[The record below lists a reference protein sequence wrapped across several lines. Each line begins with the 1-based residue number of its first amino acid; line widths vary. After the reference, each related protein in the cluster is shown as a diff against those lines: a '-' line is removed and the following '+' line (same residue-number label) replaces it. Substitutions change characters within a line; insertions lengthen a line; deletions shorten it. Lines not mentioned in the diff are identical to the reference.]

1 MENKNQR
8 KSASSRHADRV
19 IQERTLW
26 FMLLLGAVVFIALF
40 VKLYSLQII
49 QHDDLEGRAVRQ
61 QTRSTSVTASRG
73 TIYDRNGNIL
83 AISATAETIFASP
96 LEFLNSYKK
105 TYGDTEYQSRYE
117 EGKQEMAEGLA
128 EILDLDAESILK
140 KLEKTSSQ
148 YEVLKRQADEETC
161 TAVRE
166 FLNEHKM
173 KGVYLVTDAKRY
185 YPYGDLAS
193 HVIGFIGTDG
203 YGMYGLEATK
213 NSTLEGENGLVVTA
227 KSSDGTDLLYQYEQ
241 YYDAKNGDS
250 LVTTLD
256 TTVQYY
262 LEQGLK
268 TLEAKYGTGKGAAG
282 IVMDPRDGSILG
294 MASLPNY
301 DLNDPRSIHDTH
313 LQEEL
318 QDTLDAILEGNAEPE
333 EAGEETPESEE
344 PSDTA
349 AEEKPSSADLEAA
362 ALAAADAEKDAK
374 SSDTYIEKLTEL
386 QLRQWRNRC
395 VNDTYEPG
403 STFKVIT
410 LSTALEENTVN
421 LNSSFVC
428 GGKVRVPGYTEVINC
443 SAKRGHGTQNLTQAT
458 GNSCNPAYIAI
469 GLSIGTDL
477 YYKYLR
483 DFGLL
488 STTGIELNGETSGIA
503 ASPSAFSRLDLACYA
518 FGQNINVTPLGL
530 ITAQCAAINGGYL
543 NKPHIVS
550 QVLDGSGNVKM
561 QQDITPVRQVISE
574 NTSETVRGILEYVV
588 ASGTGKNGQVADY
601 RIGGKT
607 GTADKGQTGD
617 VVVSFFCFAP
627 ADDPQI
633 AMLMTLDTPSRT
645 TGTYVSGGQMVAPV
659 ASSVMAEILP
669 YLGIR
674 SELSGSADTTVP
686 NVVDATLSDA
696 KAKLAAKELNFRVV
710 GGGSTVTDQ
719 TPVGGAIIPA
729 NSTVVLYCGQNKSEE
744 KVKVPN
750 VLGLTA
756 SQANQRLTNAG
767 LIIKVTG
774 ANAGN
779 TVYAISQSIA
789 AETEVP
795 AGSVVT
801 VQFGDT
807 SLLD

>member
-1 MENKNQR
+1 MEKKNQR

-26 FMLLLGAVVFIALF
+26 FMLLLGVAVFIALF
-40 VKLYSLQII
+40 VKLYSLQIL

-105 TYGDTEYQSRYE
+105 AYGDADYQSYYDQ
-117 EGKQEMAEGLA
+117 GKQEMAEGLA
-128 EILDLDAESILK
+128 PILGIDAESILT

-148 YEVLKRQADEETC
+148 YEILKRQADEETC
-161 TAVRE
+161 TAVRA
-166 FLNEHKM
+166 FLNEHQM

-193 HVIGFIGTDG
+193 HVIGFVGTDG
-203 YGMYGLEATK
+203 YGLYGLEATK
-213 NSTLEGENGLVVTA
+213 NETLEGENGLVVTA
-227 KSSDGTDLLYQYEQ
+227 KSNDGTDLLYQYEQ

-250 LVTTLD
+250 LVTTID

-282 IVMDPRDGSILG
+282 VVMDPRSGAILG

-301 DLNDPRSIHDTH
+301 DLNDPRSIHDEH
-313 LQEEL
+313 LQAEL
-318 QDTLDAILEGNAEPE
+318 QATLDDILENRGEDTSE
-333 EAGEETPESEE
+333 EETPGEE
-344 PSDTA
+344 PSDEEA
-349 AEEKPSSADLEAA
+349 PDEEGGEAE
-362 ALAAADAEKDAK
+362 ALAAAITEKDAK
-374 SSDTYIEKLTEL
+374 SSDAYIEKLSEL
-386 QLRQWRNRC
+386 QLKQWRNRC

-403 STFKVIT
+403 STFKIIT
-410 LSTALEENTVN
+410 LSTALEEGTVN
-421 LNSSFVC
+421 LNSHFVC
-428 GGKVRVPGYTEVINC
+428 GGKVRVPGFTEIINC
-443 SAKRGHGTQNLTQAT
+443 SAKRGHGTQTLTQAT
-458 GNSCNPAYIAI
+458 GNSCNPAYVAI

-477 YYKYLR
+477 YYKYLK

-488 STTGIELNGETSGIA
+488 SPTGIELNGETGGIA
-503 ASPSAFSRLDLACYA
+503 ASPSAFNNLDLACYA
-518 FGQNINVTPLGL
+518 FGQNVNVTPLGL

-543 NKPHIVS
+543 HKPYVVS
-550 QVLDGSGNVKM
+550 QVLDSAGNVKM
-561 QQDITPVRQVISE
+561 QQDTTVVRQVISE
-574 NTSETVRGILEYVV
+574 STSETVRGILEYVV

-627 ADDPQI
+627 ADDPQV

-659 ASSVMAEILP
+659 ASSVMAELLP

-674 SELSGSADTTVP
+674 SELSDSADTTVP
-686 NVVDATLSDA
+686 NVVGSTLADA
-696 KAKLAAKELNFRVV
+696 KAKLAAKELNFRLV
-710 GGGSTVTDQ
+710 GSGNTVTDQ

-729 NSTVVLYCGQNKSEE
+729 NSTVVLYCGQNKSDE
-744 KVKVPN
+744 KVTVPN

-774 ANAGN
+774 ANSGN
-779 TVYAISQSIA
+779 SVYAISQSLA
-789 AETEVP
+789 ADTEVP